1 MVDFARRGVLS
12 GLAMVLARALAGR
25 AIAADAGPL
34 VFAAAS
40 LREAMNEAADSF
52 AATGAPRPVVSFA
65 GSSTLAKQIENGAP
79 ADLFVSADEAWM
91 DYLADKK
98 LIVPASRAP
107 FLSNKLVLIAPAAQP
122 LKMTIKPGFPLAS
135 LLGDGR
141 LAMADPNSVPAGRYG
156 KAALTKLGVW
166 PSVERKVV
174 QAEDVRAALTFVDRG
189 EARAGIVYS
198 TDALAS
204 QKVTVAATFPEGS
217 HPKIS
222 YPLALVAGRSNA
234 GAAKFR
240 AYLLS
245 AKGKAIFARHGFI
258 VK

>member
-1 MVDFARRGVLS
+1 MINFARRALLS
-12 GLAMVLARALAGR
+12 GLALVMAGAMANR
-25 AIAADAGPL
+25 VMAADAGPL

-40 LREAMNEAADSF
+40 LRESMTEAADAF
-52 AATGAPRPVVSFA
+52 AATGAPKPVVSFA

-107 FLSNKLVLIAPAAQP
+107 FVGNKLVLIVPVGQP
-122 LKMTIKPGFPLAS
+122 LKVDIKKGFPLAN
-135 LLGDGR
+135 LLGDGK

-156 KAALTKLGVW
+156 KAALIKLGVW
-166 PSVERKVV
+166 PSVESKVV
-174 QAEDVRAALTFVDRG
+174 QGEDVRAALTFVERG

-198 TDALAS
+198 TDAQAS
-204 QKVTVAATFPEGS
+204 QKVAVAAQFPAGS
-217 HPKIS
+217 HPPIS
-222 YPLALVAGRSNA
+222 YPLALVAGRSNPD
-234 GAAKFR
+234 AAKFR
-240 AYLLS
+240 TYLLS
-245 AKGKAIFARHGFI
+245 AKGKAIFAKHGFI

>member
-1 MVDFARRGVLS
+1 MMDRLRRGVL
-12 GLAMVLARALAGR
+12 LALAL
-25 AIAADAGPL
+25 AAAVSSASVAAHAGPL

-52 AATGAPRPVVSFA
+52 AATGAAKPVVSFA

-91 DYLADKK
+91 DYLAEKK

-107 FLSNKLVLIAPAAQP
+107 FLSNKLVLIAPAGQP
-122 LKMTIKPGFPLAS
+122 LKVDIKRGFPLAK

-156 KAALTKLGVW
+156 KAALIKLGAW
-166 PSVERKVV
+166 PAVEAKVA
-174 QAEDVRAALTFVDRG
+174 QAEDVRAALTFVERG

-198 TDALAS
+198 TDAQAS
-204 QKVTVAATFPEGS
+204 QKVTVVGVVPAGS
-217 HPKIS
+217 HPPIS

-234 GAAKFR
+234 DAAKFR

-245 AKGKAIFARHGFI
+245 AKGKAIFAKHGFT

>member
-1 MVDFARRGVLS
+1 MINFTRRVLLS
-12 GLAMVLARALAGR
+12 GLALVMAGALAGQV
-25 AIAADAGPL
+25 AAADTGPL

-40 LREAMNEAADSF
+40 LRESMNEAADAF
-52 AATGAPRPVVSFA
+52 AATGAPKPVVSFA

-107 FLSNKLVLIAPAAQP
+107 FVSNKLVLIAPAGQP
-122 LKMTIKPGFPLAS
+122 LKVDIKKGFALDK
-135 LLGDGR
+135 LLGDGK

-156 KAALTKLGVW
+156 KAALIKLGVW
-166 PSVERKVV
+166 PSVESKVV
-174 QAEDVRAALTFVDRG
+174 QGEDVRAALTFVERG

-198 TDALAS
+198 TDAEAS
-204 QKVTVAATFPEGS
+204 QKVTVAGLFPANS
-217 HPKIS
+217 HAPIS
-222 YPLALVAGRSNA
+222 YPLALIAGRSNPDA
-234 GAAKFR
+234 VKFR
-240 AYLLS
+240 TFLLS
-245 AKGKAIFARHGFI
+245 AKGKAIFAKHGFI